1 MQSFVTNFRSKNG
14 IFGMNVMV
22 VDDNRE
28 ILEVLS
34 SAIRLWGHTVDTAC
48 DGFDAINLQL
58 KNRYDVIVT
67 DADMPR
73 MDGFKLCKFMK
84 ERFPELYIIGMSG
97 TYDEKAFR
105 DAGADMSLA
114 KPFSILDLQNAVKS
128 GQRSFQVT
136 RGDMESSV

>member
-1 MQSFVTNFRSKNG
+1 
-14 IFGMNVMV
+14 
-22 VDDNRE
+22 
-28 ILEVLS
+28 
-34 SAIRLWGHTVDTAC
+34 
-48 DGFDAINLQL
+48 
-58 KNRYDVIVT
+58 
-67 DADMPR
+67 MPR